1 MLQTTQGPTQLRA
14 LLAQE
19 ELLTAPGVYDGLSAR
34 IAEAAGVAV
43 LYISGGAIARSMGYP
58 DMGLVTLTEM
68 QKRLEEI
75 RAVTALPLI
84 VDADTGYGNALNV
97 IRTIRAYARSGAA
110 ALHLEDQV
118 EPKRCGHYDGKQ
130 VVGSAEMVQKIQAAV
145 EAGGDSGPV
154 IIARTDARAVLGL
167 EVAIERGNV
176 YAEAG
181 ADLIFVEAPQSL
193 AEIERIALEVKA
205 PLVINMFWG
214 GKTPLVP
221 AEQLAALGYRVML
234 VPSDLKRAAIRAM
247 QRAAAEIRTHGH
259 TAAMAQDMVSFAERE
274 ELIGLAEAQALQHRF
289 LKGQDQERKHSHQI
303 LKESTGTIPQSEI
316 KEFPSE

>member
-1 MLQTTQGPTQLRA
+1 MLQTTQGPTEFRA

-19 ELLTAPGVYDGLSAR
+19 GLLTAPGVYDGLSAK
-34 IAEAAGVAV
+34 IAEAAGVTV
-43 LYISGGAIARSMGYP
+43 LYVSGGAIARSMGYP
-58 DMGLVTLTEM
+58 DIGLVTLTEM

-110 ALHLEDQV
+110 ALHIEDQV
-118 EPKRCGHYDGKQ
+118 EPKRCGHYEGKH
-130 VVGSAEMVQKIQAAV
+130 VVTSAEMVQKIQAAV
-145 EAGGDSGPV
+145 EVCGDSGLV

-167 EVAIERGNV
+167 DAAIERGNA

-181 ADLIFVEAPQSL
+181 ADMIFVEAPQSVE
-193 AEIERIALEVKA
+193 EIQRIALEVKA

-221 AEQLAALGYRVML
+221 AEQLAALGYRIMI
-234 VPSDLKRAAIRAM
+234 VPSDLQRAAIRAM
-247 QRAAAEIRTHGH
+247 QRAAAEIRAHGH
-259 TAAMAQDMVSFAERE
+259 TAAMAEDMVSFAERE

-289 LKGQDQERKHSHQI
+289 LKGQDQER
-303 LKESTGTIPQSEI
+303 TPPPQ
-316 KEFPSE
+316 KRRNVF

>member
-19 ELLTAPGVYDGLSAR
+19 GLITAPGVYDGLSAK

-43 LYISGGAIARSMGYP
+43 LYVSGGAIARSMGYP
-58 DMGLVTLTEM
+58 DIGLVTLTEM

-75 RAVTALPLI
+75 RAITALPLI

-110 ALHLEDQV
+110 ALHIEDQV
-118 EPKRCGHYDGKQ
+118 EPKRCGHYEGKQ
-130 VVGSAEMVQKIQAAV
+130 VVASAEMIQKIQAAV
-145 EAGGDSGPV
+145 EACGDSGLL

-167 EVAIERGNV
+167 DAAIERGNA

-181 ADLIFVEAPQSL
+181 ADMIFVEAPQSVE
-193 AEIERIALEVKA
+193 EIQQIALEVKA
-205 PLVINMFWG
+205 PLMINMFWG

-221 AEQLAALGYRVML
+221 AEQLAALGYRIMII
-234 VPSDLKRAAIRAM
+234 PSDLQRAAIRAM

-259 TAAMAQDMVSFAERE
+259 TAAMAEDMVSFAERE

-289 LKGQDQERKHSHQI
+289 LKGQDEER
-303 LKESTGTIPQSEI
+303 TPPPQ
-316 KEFPSE
+316 KRRNVF

>member
-1 MLQTTQGPTQLRA
+1 MLHATQGPTELRA

-19 ELLTAPGVYDGLSAR
+19 ALLTAPGVYDGLSAK
-34 IAEAAGVAV
+34 IAEIAGVAA

-58 DMGLVTLTEM
+58 DVGLVTLTEM

-84 VDADTGYGNALNV
+84 VDADTGYGNAINA

-118 EPKRCGHYDGKQ
+118 APKRCGHYEGKH
-130 VVGSAEMVQKIQAAV
+130 VVSIAEMAHKIRAAV
-145 EAGGDSGPV
+145 EAGSESKLV

-167 EVAIERGNV
+167 EAAIARGNA

-181 ADLIFVEAPQSL
+181 ADVIFVEAPQSVK
-193 AEIERIALEVKA
+193 EIERIAREIDA
-205 PLVINMFWG
+205 PLLINMFWG

-221 AEQLAALGYRVML
+221 AAQLAALGYRIMI
-234 VPSDLKRAAIRAM
+234 VPSDLQRAAIRAM
-247 QRAAAEIRTHGH
+247 QRAAAAIRRHGH
-259 TAAMAQDMVSFAERE
+259 TATMAEDMASFAERE
-274 ELIGLAEAQALQHRF
+274 EIIGLAEVHALQRRF
-289 LKGQDQERKHSHQI
+289 LK
-303 LKESTGTIPQSEI
+303 KE
-316 KEFPSE
+316 

>member
-1 MLQTTQGPTQLRA
+1 VLQTAQGPTQLRA

-19 ELLTAPGVYDGLSAR
+19 GLLTAPGVYDGLSAK

-43 LYISGGAIARSMGYP
+43 LYVSGGAIARSMGYP
-58 DMGLVTLTEM
+58 DIGLVTLTEM

-110 ALHLEDQV
+110 ALHIEDQV
-118 EPKRCGHYDGKQ
+118 EPKRCGHYEGKQ
-130 VVGSAEMVQKIQAAV
+130 VVASAEMVQKIQAAA
-145 EAGGDSGPV
+145 EACGDSGLV
-154 IIARTDARAVLGL
+154 VIARTDARAVLGL
-167 EVAIERGNV
+167 DAAIERGNA

-181 ADLIFVEAPQSL
+181 ADMIFVEAPQSVE
-193 AEIERIALEVKA
+193 EIQRIALEVKA

-221 AEQLAALGYRVML
+221 AERLAALGYRIMI
-234 VPSDLKRAAIRAM
+234 VPSDLQRAAIRAM

-259 TAAMAQDMVSFAERE
+259 TAAMAEDMVSFAERE
-274 ELIGLAEAQALQHRF
+274 ELIDLAEAQALQHRF
-289 LKGQDQERKHSHQI
+289 LKGQDEER
-303 LKESTGTIPQSEI
+303 TPPPQ
-316 KEFPSE
+316 KRRNVF

>member
-1 MLQTTQGPTQLRA
+1 VLQTTQGPTQLRA

-19 ELLTAPGVYDGLSAR
+19 GLITAPGVYDGLSAK

-43 LYISGGAIARSMGYP
+43 LYVSGGAIARSMGYP
-58 DMGLVTLTEM
+58 DIGLVTLTEM

-75 RAVTALPLI
+75 RAITALPLI

-110 ALHLEDQV
+110 ALHIEDQV
-118 EPKRCGHYDGKQ
+118 EPKRCGHYEGKQ
-130 VVGSAEMVQKIQAAV
+130 VVASTEMVQKIQAAV
-145 EAGGDSGPV
+145 EACGDSGLV

-167 EVAIERGNV
+167 DAAIERGNA

-181 ADLIFVEAPQSL
+181 ADMIFVEAPQSVE
-193 AEIERIALEVKA
+193 EIQQIALEVKA
-205 PLVINMFWG
+205 PLMINMFWG

-221 AEQLAALGYRVML
+221 AEQLAALGYRIMII
-234 VPSDLKRAAIRAM
+234 PSDLQRAAIRAM

-259 TAAMAQDMVSFAERE
+259 TAAMAEDMVSFAERE

-289 LKGQDQERKHSHQI
+289 LKGQDEER
-303 LKESTGTIPQSEI
+303 TPPPQ
-316 KEFPSE
+316 KRRNVF

>member
-1 MLQTTQGPTQLRA
+1 MLQATQGPTQLRA

-19 ELLTAPGVYDGLSAR
+19 GLFTAPGVYDGLSAK

-43 LYISGGAIARSMGYP
+43 LYVSGGAIARSMGYP
-58 DMGLVTLTEM
+58 DIGLVTLTEM

-110 ALHLEDQV
+110 ALHIEDQV
-118 EPKRCGHYDGKQ
+118 EPKRCGHYEGKQ
-130 VVGSAEMVQKIQAAV
+130 AVASAEMVQKIQAAV
-145 EAGGDSGPV
+145 EACGDSGLV
-154 IIARTDARAVLGL
+154 VIARTDARAVLGL
-167 EVAIERGNV
+167 NAAIERGNA

-181 ADLIFVEAPQSL
+181 ADMIFVEAPQSVE
-193 AEIERIALEVKA
+193 EIQRIALEVKA
-205 PLVINMFWG
+205 PLMINMFWG

-221 AEQLAALGYRVML
+221 AEQLAALGYRIMI
-234 VPSDLKRAAIRAM
+234 VPSDLQRAAIRAM

-259 TAAMAQDMVSFAERE
+259 TAAMAEDMASFAERE

-289 LKGQDQERKHSHQI
+289 LKGQDQER
-303 LKESTGTIPQSEI
+303 TPPPQ
-316 KEFPSE
+316 KRRNVF

>member
-1 MLQTTQGPTQLRA
+1 MLQTTQGPTEFRA

-19 ELLTAPGVYDGLSAR
+19 GLLTAPGVYDGLSAK

-43 LYISGGAIARSMGYP
+43 LYVSGGAIARSMGYP
-58 DMGLVTLTEM
+58 DIGLVTLTEM

-110 ALHLEDQV
+110 ALHIEDQV
-118 EPKRCGHYDGKQ
+118 EPKRCGHYEGKQ
-130 VVGSAEMVQKIQAAV
+130 VVGVTEMIQKIQAAV
-145 EAGGDSGPV
+145 EACGDSGLV

-167 EVAIERGNV
+167 DAAIERGNA

-181 ADLIFVEAPQSL
+181 ADMIFVEAPQSVE
-193 AEIERIALEVKA
+193 EIQRIALEVKA

-214 GKTPLVP
+214 GKTPPVP
-221 AEQLAALGYRVML
+221 AEQLAALGYRIMI
-234 VPSDLKRAAIRAM
+234 VPSDLQRAAIRAM
-247 QRAAAEIRTHGH
+247 QRAAAEIRAHGH
-259 TAAMAQDMVSFAERE
+259 TAAMAEDMVSFAERE

-289 LKGQDQERKHSHQI
+289 LKGQDQER
-303 LKESTGTIPQSEI
+303 TPPPQ
-316 KEFPSE
+316 KRRNVF

>member
-19 ELLTAPGVYDGLSAR
+19 GLLTAPGVYDGLSAK

-43 LYISGGAIARSMGYP
+43 LYVSGGAIARSMGYP
-58 DMGLVTLTEM
+58 DIGLVTLTEM

-75 RAVTALPLI
+75 CAITALPLV

-97 IRTIRAYARSGAA
+97 IRTIRAYVRSGAA
-110 ALHLEDQV
+110 ALHIEDQV
-118 EPKRCGHYDGKQ
+118 EPKRCGHYEGKQ
-130 VVGSAEMVQKIQAAV
+130 VVGVTEMIRKIQAAV
-145 EAGGDSGPV
+145 EACGDSGLV

-167 EVAIERGNV
+167 DAAIERGNA

-181 ADLIFVEAPQSL
+181 ADMIFVEAPQSVE
-193 AEIERIALEVKA
+193 EIERIALEVKA

-221 AEQLAALGYRVML
+221 AGQLAALGYRIMI
-234 VPSDLKRAAIRAM
+234 VPSDLQRAAIRAM

-259 TAAMAQDMVSFAERE
+259 TAAMAADMVSFAERE

-289 LKGQDQERKHSHQI
+289 LKGQDEER
-303 LKESTGTIPQSEI
+303 TPPPQ
-316 KEFPSE
+316 KRRNVF

>member
-1 MLQTTQGPTQLRA
+1 MLQTTQGPTQLRT

-19 ELLTAPGVYDGLSAR
+19 GLITAPGVYDGLSAK

-43 LYISGGAIARSMGYP
+43 LYVSGGAIARSMGYP
-58 DMGLVTLTEM
+58 DIGLVTLTEM

-84 VDADTGYGNALNV
+84 VDADTGYGNALNA
-97 IRTIRAYARSGAA
+97 IRTIRTYARSGAA
-110 ALHLEDQV
+110 ALHIEDQV
-118 EPKRCGHYDGKQ
+118 EPKRCGHYEGKQ
-130 VVGSAEMVQKIQAAV
+130 VVASTEMVQKIQAAV
-145 EAGGDSGPV
+145 EACGDSGLV
-154 IIARTDARAVLGL
+154 VIARTDARAVLGL
-167 EVAIERGNV
+167 DAAIERGNA

-181 ADLIFVEAPQSL
+181 ADMIFVEAPQSID
-193 AEIERIALEVKA
+193 EIERIALEVKA

-221 AEQLAALGYRVML
+221 AERLAALGYRIMI
-234 VPSDLKRAAIRAM
+234 VPSDLQRAAIRAM

-259 TAAMAQDMVSFAERE
+259 TAAMAEDMASFAERE

-289 LKGQDQERKHSHQI
+289 LKGQDGER
-303 LKESTGTIPQSEI
+303 TPPPQ
-316 KEFPSE
+316 KRRNVF

>member
-19 ELLTAPGVYDGLSAR
+19 GLLTAPGVYDGLSAK
-34 IAEAAGVAV
+34 IAEAAGMAV
-43 LYISGGAIARSMGYP
+43 LYVSGGAIARSMGYP
-58 DMGLVTLTEM
+58 DIGLVTLTEM

-97 IRTIRAYARSGAA
+97 IRAIRAYARAGAA
-110 ALHLEDQV
+110 ALHIEDQV
-118 EPKRCGHYDGKQ
+118 EPKRCGHYEGKQ
-130 VVGSAEMVQKIQAAV
+130 VVTSAEMVQKIQAAV
-145 EAGGDSGPV
+145 KACGDSGLV

-167 EVAIERGNV
+167 DAAIERGNA
-176 YAEAG
+176 YTEAG
-181 ADLIFVEAPQSL
+181 ADMIFVEAPQSIE
-193 AEIERIALEVKA
+193 EIERIALEVKA

-221 AEQLAALGYRVML
+221 AEQLAVLGYRIMI
-234 VPSDLKRAAIRAM
+234 VPSDLQRAAIRAM
-247 QRAAAEIRTHGH
+247 QRAAAEIRIHGH
-259 TAAMAQDMVSFAERE
+259 TAAMAEDMASFAERE

-289 LKGQDQERKHSHQI
+289 LKGHDQERTPS
-303 LKESTGTIPQSEI
+303 PQ
-316 KEFPSE
+316 KRKNVF

>member
-1 MLQTTQGPTQLRA
+1 MLQTAQGPTQLRA
-14 LLAQE
+14 QLAQE
-19 ELLTAPGVYDGLSAR
+19 ELLTAPGVYDGLSAK
-34 IAEAAGVAV
+34 IAEAAGVSV
-43 LYISGGAIARSMGYP
+43 LYVSGGAIARSMGYP
-58 DMGLVTLTEM
+58 DIGLVTLTEM

-110 ALHLEDQV
+110 ALHIEDQV
-118 EPKRCGHYDGKQ
+118 EPKRCGHYEGKQ

-145 EAGGDSGPV
+145 EACGDSGLV
-154 IIARTDARAVLGL
+154 IIARTDTRAVLGL
-167 EVAIERGNV
+167 DVAIERGNA

-181 ADLIFVEAPQSL
+181 ADMIFVEAPQSVE
-193 AEIERIALEVKA
+193 EIQRIALEVKA

-221 AEQLAALGYRVML
+221 AEQLAALGYRIMI
-234 VPSDLKRAAIRAM
+234 VPSDLQRAAIRAM
-247 QRAAAEIRTHGH
+247 QRAAAEIHTHGH
-259 TAAMAQDMVSFAERE
+259 TAAMAEDMVSFAERE

-289 LKGQDQERKHSHQI
+289 LKGHDQERNPP
-303 LKESTGTIPQSEI
+303 PQ
-316 KEFPSE
+316 KRRNVF

>member
-19 ELLTAPGVYDGLSAR
+19 GLLTAPGVYDGLSAK

-43 LYISGGAIARSMGYP
+43 LYASGGAIARSMGYP
-58 DMGLVTLTEM
+58 DIGLITLTEM

-75 RAVTALPLI
+75 RAITVLPLI

-97 IRTIRAYARSGAA
+97 IRTIRAYVRSGAA
-110 ALHLEDQV
+110 ALHIEDQV
-118 EPKRCGHYDGKQ
+118 EPKRCGHYEGKQ
-130 VVGSAEMVQKIQAAV
+130 VVGVTEMIQKIQAAV
-145 EAGGDSGPV
+145 EACGDSGLV

-167 EVAIERGNV
+167 DAAIERGNA

-181 ADLIFVEAPQSL
+181 ADMIFVEAPQSVE
-193 AEIERIALEVKA
+193 EIERIALEVKA

-221 AEQLAALGYRVML
+221 TEQLAALGYRIMI
-234 VPSDLKRAAIRAM
+234 VPSDLQRAAIRAM
-247 QRAAAEIRTHGH
+247 QRAATEIRTHGH
-259 TAAMAQDMVSFAERE
+259 TAAMAEDMVSFAERE

-289 LKGQDQERKHSHQI
+289 LKGQDEER
-303 LKESTGTIPQSEI
+303 TPPPQ
-316 KEFPSE
+316 KRRNVF

>member
-14 LLAQE
+14 LLTRE
-19 ELLTAPGVYDGLSAR
+19 ELLTAPGVYDGLSAK

-43 LYISGGAIARSMGYP
+43 LYVSGGAIARSMGYP
-58 DMGLVTLTEM
+58 DIGLVTLTEM
-68 QKRLEEI
+68 QRRLEEI

-97 IRTIRAYARSGAA
+97 IRTVRAYARSGAA
-110 ALHLEDQV
+110 ALHIEDQV
-118 EPKRCGHYDGKQ
+118 EPKRCGHYEGKK
-130 VVGSAEMVQKIQAAV
+130 VVDIAEMVQKIQAAV
-145 EAGGDSGPV
+145 EACGDSGLL

-167 EVAIERGNV
+167 DAAIERGNA

-181 ADLIFVEAPQSL
+181 ADMIFVEAPQSL

-205 PLVINMFWG
+205 PLMINMFWG

-221 AEQLAALGYRVML
+221 AEHLAALGYRIMI
-234 VPSDLKRAAIRAM
+234 VPSDLQRAAIRAM

-259 TAAMAQDMVSFAERE
+259 TAAMAEDMVSFAERE

-289 LKGQDQERKHSHQI
+289 LKGQDEER
-303 LKESTGTIPQSEI
+303 TPPPQ
-316 KEFPSE
+316 KRRNVF

>member
-1 MLQTTQGPTQLRA
+1 VLQTAQGPTQLRA

-19 ELLTAPGVYDGLSAR
+19 GLLTAPGVYDGLSAK

-43 LYISGGAIARSMGYP
+43 LYVSGGAIARSMGYP
-58 DMGLVTLTEM
+58 DIGLVTLTEM

-110 ALHLEDQV
+110 ALHIEDQV
-118 EPKRCGHYDGKQ
+118 EPKRCGHYEGKQ
-130 VVGSAEMVQKIQAAV
+130 VVASAEMVQKIQAAA
-145 EAGGDSGPV
+145 EACGDSGLV
-154 IIARTDARAVLGL
+154 VIARTDARAVLGL
-167 EVAIERGNV
+167 DAAIERGNA

-181 ADLIFVEAPQSL
+181 ADMIFVEAPQSVE
-193 AEIERIALEVKA
+193 EIERIALEVKA

-221 AEQLAALGYRVML
+221 AERLAALGYRIMI
-234 VPSDLKRAAIRAM
+234 VPSDLQRAAIRAM

-259 TAAMAQDMVSFAERE
+259 TAAMAEDMASFAERE
-274 ELIGLAEAQALQHRF
+274 ELIDLAEAQALQHRF
-289 LKGQDQERKHSHQI
+289 LKGQDEER
-303 LKESTGTIPQSEI
+303 TPPPQ
-316 KEFPSE
+316 KRRNVF

>member
-14 LLAQE
+14 LLTRE
-19 ELLTAPGVYDGLSAR
+19 ELLTAPGVYDGLSAK

-43 LYISGGAIARSMGYP
+43 LYVSGGAIARSMGYP
-58 DMGLVTLTEM
+58 DIGLVTLTEM
-68 QKRLEEI
+68 QRRLEEI

-97 IRTIRAYARSGAA
+97 IRTVRAYARSGAA
-110 ALHLEDQV
+110 ALHIEDQV
-118 EPKRCGHYDGKQ
+118 EPKRCGHYEGKK
-130 VVGSAEMVQKIQAAV
+130 VVDIAEMVQKIQAAV
-145 EAGGDSGPV
+145 EACSDSGLL

-167 EVAIERGNV
+167 DAAIERGNA

-181 ADLIFVEAPQSL
+181 ADMIFVEAPQSL

-205 PLVINMFWG
+205 LLMINMFWG

-221 AEQLAALGYRVML
+221 AEHLAALGYRIMI
-234 VPSDLKRAAIRAM
+234 VPSDLQRAAIRAM

-259 TAAMAQDMVSFAERE
+259 TAAMAEDMVSFAERE

-289 LKGQDQERKHSHQI
+289 LKGQDEER
-303 LKESTGTIPQSEI
+303 TPPPQ
-316 KEFPSE
+316 KRRNVF